1 MIKSVEEYLRQLKKE
16 LAGCDRATIQD
27 ALSDA
32 EEYLRNT
39 LETALETRPDLAEA
53 DALLPIIEKYGAPGE
68 IAAAYKEIESR
79 TPPAFARPVYKESE
93 AEVALGV
100 TKPAVVDTRPFYV
113 KFFGIFADPKAW
125 GALFY
130 LLFFALF
137 SGIIYFTW
145 AVTGISLSLGLIVLI
160 IGLPFIGLFVL
171 SVQGIALIEGRV
183 VEALLGV
190 RMPRRPIFPG
200 KSLGWWGRFKAL
212 ISEKHT
218 WLSIVYMILQLPL
231 GIIYFVVFIVLIALS
246 LFGIA
251 LPILEQGF
259 DIYPMVINNVTYHT
273 PVWILP
279 LTVIAGI
286 LLIVLTM
293 HLAKV
298 MGRMHGALAKALLV
312 RY

>member
-1 MIKSVEEYLRQLKKE
+1 MIKSIEEYLRQLKKE

-39 LETALETRPDLAEA
+39 LETRPDLAEA
-53 DALLPIIEKYGAPGE
+53 DALLPIIEKYGAPDE
-68 IAAAYKEIESR
+68 VAAAYREIESR
-79 TPPAFARPVYKESE
+79 VPATLAPARHSGGKSL
-93 AEVALGV
+93 AS
-100 TKPAVVDTRPFYV
+100 R
-113 KFFGIFADPKAW
+113 FFGVFADPKAW

-130 LLFFALF
+130 LLFFSLF

-145 AVTGISLSLGLIVLI
+145 AVTGISLSLGFMVLI
-160 IGLPFIGLFVL
+160 IGLPFLGLFVL
-171 SVQGIALIEGRV
+171 SVQGIALVEGRV

-190 RMPRRPIFPG
+190 RMPRRPIFSG
-200 KSLGWWGRFKAL
+200 KSPGWWGRFKTL

-218 WLSIVYMILQLPL
+218 WLSIVYMIIKLPL
-231 GIIYFVVFIVLIALS
+231 GIIYFIVFIVLIALS

-259 DIYPMVINNVTYHT
+259 DIYPLVINNVPYYT
-273 PVWILP
+273 PVWLMP

-286 LLIVLTM
+286 LLIILIM

-298 MGRMHGALAKALLV
+298 LGRMQGALAKALLV

>member
-1 MIKSVEEYLRQLKKE
+1 MIKSIEEYLRQLKAE
-16 LAGCDRATIQD
+16 LTGCDRATVQD

-39 LETALETRPDLAEA
+39 LASRPDLAEA
-53 DALLPIIEKYGAPGE
+53 DALPPIIEKYGMPDE
-68 IAAAYKEIESR
+68 VAAAYLEIESHVPATLAPAR
-79 TPPAFARPVYKESE
+79 TSARKSL
-93 AEVALGV
+93 AS
-100 TKPAVVDTRPFYV
+100 R
-113 KFFGIFADPKAW
+113 FFGVFADPKAW

-130 LLFFALF
+130 LLFFSVF

-145 AVTGISLSLGLIVLI
+145 AVTGISLSLGLMVLI
-160 IGLPFIGLFVL
+160 IGLPFTGLFVL

-212 ISEKHT
+212 ISDKHT

-231 GIIYFVVFIVLIALS
+231 GVVYFTVFIVLIALS
-246 LFGIA
+246 LSGIA
-251 LPILEQGF
+251 LPILQLGF
-259 DIYPMVINNVTYHT
+259 DVHPLTIDNVPYYA
-273 PVWILP
+273 PVWLLP

-286 LLIVLTM
+286 LLIILTM

>member
-1 MIKSVEEYLRQLKKE
+1 MIKSIEEYLRQLKAE
-16 LAGCDRATIQD
+16 LAGCDRATVQD

-32 EEYLRNT
+32 EEYLRST
-39 LETALETRPDLAEA
+39 LAARPDLAEA
-53 DALLPIIEKYGAPGE
+53 DALPPVVEKYGAPDE
-68 IAAAYKEIESR
+68 VAAAYREIESHVPATLAPAR
-79 TPPAFARPVYKESE
+79 TSARKSL
-93 AEVALGV
+93 AS
-100 TKPAVVDTRPFYV
+100 R
-113 KFFGIFADPKAW
+113 FFGVFADPKAW

-130 LLFFALF
+130 LLFFSLF

-145 AVTGISLSLGLIVLI
+145 AVTGISLSLGLMVLI
-160 IGLPFIGLFVL
+160 IGLPFTGLFVL

-212 ISEKHT
+212 ISDKHT

-231 GIIYFVVFIVLIALS
+231 GVVYFTVFIVLIALS
-246 LFGIA
+246 LSGIA
-251 LPILEQGF
+251 LPILQLGF
-259 DIYPMVINNVTYHT
+259 DVHPLVINNVQYYT
-273 PVWILP
+273 PVWLMP

-286 LLIVLTM
+286 LLIILTM

>member
-32 EEYLRNT
+32 EEYLRDT
-39 LETALETRPDLAEA
+39 LTARPDLAEA
-53 DALLPIIEKYGAPGE
+53 DALLPVIEKYGAPDE
-68 IAAAYKEIESR
+68 VAAAYREIESR
-79 TPPAFARPVYKESE
+79 VPTALAPARTSARKSL
-93 AEVALGV
+93 AS
-100 TKPAVVDTRPFYV
+100 R
-113 KFFGIFADPKAW
+113 FFGVFADPKAW

-130 LLFFALF
+130 LLFFSLF

-145 AVTGISLSLGLIVLI
+145 AVTGISLSLGLMVLI

-171 SVQGIALIEGRV
+171 SVQGIALVEGRV

-212 ISEKHT
+212 ISQKHT
-218 WLSIVYMILQLPL
+218 WLSIAYMILKLPL

-259 DIYPMVINNVTYHT
+259 DIYPLVINNVPYYYT
-273 PVWILP
+273 PVWMMP

-286 LLIVLTM
+286 LLLILTM

-298 MGRMHGALAKALLV
+298 LGRMQGALAKALLV

>member
-32 EEYLRNT
+32 EEYLRST
-39 LETALETRPDLAEA
+39 LATQPDLAEA
-53 DALLPIIEKYGAPGE
+53 DALLPVVEKYGMPDE
-68 IAAAYKEIESR
+68 VAAAYREIESR
-79 TPPAFARPVYKESE
+79 VPATLAPVRSSGGKSF
-93 AEVALGV
+93 VS
-100 TKPAVVDTRPFYV
+100 R
-113 KFFGIFADPKAW
+113 FFGVFADPKAW

-130 LLFFALF
+130 LLIFSLF
-137 SGIIYFTW
+137 SGIISFTW
-145 AVTGISLSLGLIVLI
+145 AVTGLALSLGFMVLI
-160 IGLPFIGLFVL
+160 IGLPFLGLFVL

-200 KSLGWWGRFKAL
+200 KKLGWWGRFKAL
-212 ISEKHT
+212 VSDKHT
-218 WLSIVYMILQLPL
+218 WLSIVYMILKLPL

-246 LFGIA
+246 LFGVA

-259 DIYPMVINNVTYHT
+259 GIYPLVINNVPYYT
-273 PVWILP
+273 PVWLLP

-286 LLIVLTM
+286 LLIILTM

>member
-39 LETALETRPDLAEA
+39 LATRPDLAEA
-53 DALLPIIEKYGAPGE
+53 DALLPVIEKYGAPDE
-68 IAAAYKEIESR
+68 IAAAYREIESR
-79 TPPAFARPVYKESE
+79 VPTTLAPARHSGGKSLASR
-93 AEVALGV
+93 
-100 TKPAVVDTRPFYV
+100 
-113 KFFGIFADPKAW
+113 FFGVFADPKAW

-130 LLFFALF
+130 LLFFSLF

-145 AVTGISLSLGLIVLI
+145 AVTGISLSLGLMVLI
-160 IGLPFIGLFVL
+160 IGLPFTGLFVL
-171 SVQGIALIEGRV
+171 SVHGISLIEGRV

-190 RMPRRPIFPG
+190 RMPRRPIFSG
-200 KSLGWWGRFKAL
+200 KRLGWWGRFKAL
-212 ISEKHT
+212 ISQKHT
-218 WLSIVYMILQLPL
+218 WLSIVYMILKLPL
-231 GIIYFVVFIVLIALS
+231 GIIYFVVFIVLISLS
-246 LFGIA
+246 LSGIA

-259 DIYPMVINNVTYHT
+259 DIYPLVINNVPYYT
-273 PVWILP
+273 PAWLMP

-286 LLIVLTM
+286 LLLILTM

-298 MGRMHGALAKALLV
+298 LGRMQGVLAKALLV